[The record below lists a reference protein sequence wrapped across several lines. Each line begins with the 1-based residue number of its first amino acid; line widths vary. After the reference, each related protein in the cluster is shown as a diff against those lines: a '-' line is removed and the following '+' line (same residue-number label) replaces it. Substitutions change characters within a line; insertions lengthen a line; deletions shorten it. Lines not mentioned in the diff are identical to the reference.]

1 MEALDE
7 IKKVLTSEEL
17 SADAMVAE
25 VGEILNN
32 APKRKKREARK
43 LTWNERQYGAGFING
58 VWVGIAAGF
67 VVVPIVA
74 AACKLFVGW
83 LFTW

>member
-1 MEALDE
+1 MSKEQIQGVENGGLPPPPEE
-7 IKKVLTSEEL
+7 IPIPELPKK
-17 SADAMVAE
+17 
-25 VGEILNN
+25 
-32 APKRKKREARK
+32 PRKKREGRK

>member
-1 MEALDE
+1 MDALEE

-25 VGEILNN
+25 VGEIVGK
-32 APKRKKREARK
+32 APKRKRDSRK

-67 VVVPIVA
+67 VLVPIVA
-74 AACKLFVGW
+74 AACKLFVDW
-83 LFTW
+83 LMPTV

>member
-1 MEALDE
+1 MEALEE
-7 IKKVLTSEEL
+7 IRKVLMSEEL
-17 SADAMVAE
+17 SAEGMVAE
-25 VGEILNN
+25 VGTILNS
-32 APKRKKREARK
+32 APKRKKRDARK

>member
-1 MEALDE
+1 MNE
-7 IKKVLTSEEL
+7 IEINTQGGAANVLPPPPSEIPIPKK
-17 SADAMVAE
+17 
-25 VGEILNN
+25 
-32 APKRKKREARK
+32 PRKKREGRK

>member
-32 APKRKKREARK
+32 APKRKKRDSRK

-58 VWVGIAAGF
+58 VWCGIAVGFPLAAG
-67 VVVPIVA
+67 VA
-74 AACKLFVGW
+74 ALCKVFVGW
-83 LFTW
+83 LMAW

>member
-1 MEALDE
+1 MEVLDE

-25 VGEILNN
+25 VGEIVGK
-32 APKRKKREARK
+32 APKRKRDSRK

-67 VVVPIVA
+67 VLVPIVA
-74 AACKLFVGW
+74 AVCKLFVDW
-83 LFTW
+83 LMPTV

>member
-1 MEALDE
+1 MSMEE
-7 IKKVLTSEEL
+7 IVEGVGLPPPPSEIPIPKK
-17 SADAMVAE
+17 
-25 VGEILNN
+25 
-32 APKRKKREARK
+32 PRKKREGRK